1 MLARNTAIR
10 PAGFW
15 LLAVMLLIGAP
26 LVAAQGGEPGVP
38 AGPAEHVV
46 MEEGTLVPQA
56 LAWWRAPADAF
67 VQYDDDAA
75 WNYYGAGCIYRTGG
89 TQWYDIDVQLPDGA
103 EITHLRVYF
112 YDNDAANDATALLF
126 SFDGAGNY
134 TQLATVSSSGT
145 PGQSSEVV
153 AFSHIVDTATEA
165 LAVRIAFAAGTSSSL
180 RICGV
185 RFQYNTP

>member
-1 MLARNTAIR
+1 MLARKTATR
-10 PAGFW
+10 PGGIW

-26 LVAAQGGEPGVP
+26 LLAAESGERAAP
-38 AGPAEHVV
+38 AGPVEHVGI
-46 MEEGTLVPQA
+46 EEGTLAPEA
-56 LAWWRAPADAF
+56 LAWWRAPANAF

-89 TQWYDIDVQLPDGA
+89 AQWYDIDVQLPDGA

-112 YDNDAANDATALLF
+112 YDDDAVNDASAVF
-126 SFDGAGNY
+126 YSFDGAGNF
-134 TQLATVSSSGT
+134 TLVAQVSSSGT

-153 AFSHIVDTATEA
+153 AFSHIVDTSAEA
-165 LAVRIAFAAGTSSSL
+165 LAVRIAFEGGTTSSL
-180 RICGV
+180 QICGI